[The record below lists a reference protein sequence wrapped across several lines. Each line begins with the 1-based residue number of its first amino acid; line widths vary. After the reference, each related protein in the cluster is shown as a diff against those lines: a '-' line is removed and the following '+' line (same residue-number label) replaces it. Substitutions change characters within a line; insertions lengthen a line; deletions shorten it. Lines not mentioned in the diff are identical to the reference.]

1 MRMDATPVDSTP
13 QPCGTRE
20 SAAFPFLVAEL
31 VNSDVDAGGAHQRP
45 RPLKWGRRRHR
56 MNHSGEATRQEHS
69 YDSSVSPGYPAS
81 RSPYTGSE
89 LLPTHRSL
97 RLRLAGSW
105 AMALHMC
112 TA

>member
-1 MRMDATPVDSTP
+1 MDVTPVDSTS

-20 SAAFPFLVAEL
+20 SAACSGLFLVAEL
-31 VNSDVDAGGAHQRP
+31 VNSNVDAGGAHQRP

-81 RSPYTGSE
+81 RSPYTGSK
-89 LLPTHRSL
+89 LLPTHHS
-97 RLRLAGSW
+97 LRLAGSW
-105 AMALHMC
+105 LSAA
-112 TA
+112 